1 MPAVLHPWLFGGRV
15 GFQRRTSRR
24 WGYMTDPGRPCLLVC
39 MTCRAGRQLAEGE
52 IPAGALLHSA
62 LAARLS
68 DTVQPPLVELRTTS
82 CLANC
87 ERGCS
92 AVIAMPGK
100 WSYVLGHLAPDSA
113 SDLLLYAAA
122 YALTPTGTVMPSRR
136 PVSLARM
143 VIARI
148 PPLEFAA

>member
-1 MPAVLHPWLFGGRV
+1 
-15 GFQRRTSRR
+15 
-24 WGYMTDPGRPCLLVC
+24 

-52 IPAGALLHSA
+52 TPAGALLHAA
-62 LAARLS
+62 LADRLTAAS
-68 DTVQPPLVELRTTS
+68 PPFSVELRSTS

-100 WSYVLGHLAPDSA
+100 WSYVLGHLSPDSA
-113 SDLLLYAAA
+113 SDLLVYAAA
-122 YALTPTGTVMPSRR
+122 YAATPTGTVMPSRR
-136 PVSLARM
+136 PASLARM